1 MDDFVGAKLLSMV
14 KIKKQEILSE
24 SAVGQLAAQP
34 QLRDIASI
42 LNDGIQNHIAETAA
56 SVTLAQREYTQK
68 KPLKWVV
75 FVVGLLIGGLLGYG
89 GPKLQLMLSSSKF
102 SRGSLDKIMYG
113 YFGKKKFP

>member
-1 MDDFVGAKLLSMV
+1 
-14 KIKKQEILSE
+14 
-24 SAVGQLAAQP
+24 
-34 QLRDIASI
+34 
-42 LNDGIQNHIAETAA
+42 
-56 SVTLAQREYTQK
+56 
-68 KPLKWVV
+68 LKWVV